1 MSSQEQRG
9 DVDVGE
15 SHLFDD
21 LWDAHEAADGVEAV
35 IGAGARAARGRGG
48 QAGHGG
54 GGARDA
60 EGARRTKSEITEKSG
75 EFVLTERHVS
85 KCKLT
90 LVSGQEDFVFSEER
104 SERFHYKSRGLTSTD
119 GLLNDISVAT

>member
-48 QAGHGG
+48 QTGHGG

-60 EGARRTKSEITEKSG
+60 EGAG
-75 EFVLTERHVS
+75 GQNQ
-85 KCKLT
+85 KL
-90 LVSGQEDFVFSEER
+90 QR
-104 SERFHYKSRGLTSTD
+104 K
-119 GLLNDISVAT
+119 VANLC